1 MEWDKRAILRLLWPL
16 IIEQLLLVTMGVA
29 DTVMV
34 SSVGEFAVSGV
45 SIVDAVNV
53 LLVTAFGSLATGGAV
68 VASQYIGRRD
78 YRNACR
84 SARQLVYAGL
94 ALSLAVTIPAVIFR
108 NQILGLIYGHIEQDV
123 MRAARTYFL
132 ITALSYPFLAMYN
145 AGAALFRS
153 MGNSRITMLVSLVVN
168 IVNIAGNAVFIFV
181 FKIGVAGAAVSTL
194 LSRIAASWIL
204 TGMLLSRRKMLPL
217 NLIGFFKFHLEPAM
231 IRSILN
237 IGIPSG
243 LESSMFQLG
252 KLCTSRLVTSF
263 GTYAIAA
270 NAVCG
275 VINSAAFMPANAFSL
290 AMITIVGQY
299 VGAGDYRE
307 AKRKVASLMKMAYTL
322 IIITS
327 LVTYGFRNPLLRL
340 FNVSPEAY
348 ALSLRYLWVL
358 CFINPLVWPLSFGL
372 PNALRAAGDARFCLV
387 VGASSM
393 WVLRI
398 SSAFLLALFFKMGP
412 MGIYWAMVAD
422 WFVRA
427 LLFAWRWLGG
437 RWQEKQV
444 IRD

>member
-1 MEWDKRAILRLLWPL
+1 MEWNNRAIFRLLWPL
-16 IIEQLLLVTMGVA
+16 VIEQLLLVTMGIA

-45 SIVDAVNV
+45 SIVDAINV
-53 LLVTAFGSLATGGAV
+53 LLVTAFAALATGGAV
-68 VASQYIGRRD
+68 VSSQYIGRQDPRS
-78 YRNACR
+78 ACR
-84 SARQLVYAGL
+84 AARQLVYAAL
-94 ALSLAVTIPAVIFR
+94 ALSLVTMAFTLILR
-108 NQILGLIYGHIEQDV
+108 DQILGLIYGNIHRDV
-123 MRAARTYFL
+123 MEAARIYFF
-132 ITALSYPFLAMYN
+132 ITALSYPYLALYN

-168 IVNIAGNAVFIFV
+168 IVNIAGNALLIFV

-194 LSRIAASWIL
+194 VSRVAAAWIL
-204 TGMLLSRRKMLPL
+204 MGMLLSRKRMLPL
-217 NLIGFFKFHLEPAM
+217 NLLGFFNFRPDPAM

-243 LESSMFQLG
+243 LESSIFQLG

-299 VGAGDYRE
+299 VGAGDYGE
-307 AKRKVASLMKMAYTL
+307 ARRKVATLMKMVYTL
-322 IIITS
+322 IIVTS
-327 LVTYGFRNPLLRL
+327 IATYLMRNPLLRL
-340 FNVSPEAY
+340 FNLSPEAY
-348 ALSLRYLWVL
+348 ALSLRYLWIL

-372 PNALRAAGDARFCLV
+372 PNALRAAGDARYCLV
-387 VGASSM
+387 VGVSSM

-398 SSAFLLALFFKMGP
+398 SSAFLLSLVFKMGP
-412 MGIYWAMVAD
+412 IGIYWAMAAD
-422 WFVRA
+422 WFARSF
-427 LLFAWRWLGG
+427 LFCRRWMGG
-437 RWQEKQV
+437 RWQGKKV

>member
-1 MEWDKRAILRLLWPL
+1 MEWDNRAILRLIWPL
-16 IIEQLLLVTMGVA
+16 VIEQVLLVTMGIA

-45 SIVDAVNV
+45 SIVDAINI
-53 LLVTAFGSLATGGAV
+53 LLVTAFVALATGGAV
-68 VASQYIGRRD
+68 VTSQYIGRRD
-78 YRNACR
+78 HRSACR
-84 SARQLVYAGL
+84 AARQLVYTAL
-94 ALSLAVTIPAVIFR
+94 ALSLLIMALALSLR
-108 NQILGLIYGHIEQDV
+108 DQILGLIYGHIDRDV
-123 MRAARTYFL
+123 MQAARIYFL
-132 ITALSYPFLAMYN
+132 ITALSYPFLALYN

-168 IVNIAGNAVFIFV
+168 IINIAGNAILIFV

-194 LSRIAASWIL
+194 LSRVAASWIL
-204 TGMLLSRRKMLPL
+204 MGMLLSRKKMLPL
-217 NLIGFFKFHLEPAM
+217 NLLGFFKFQVEPAM
-231 IRSILN
+231 IRAILN

-275 VINSAAFMPANAFSL
+275 VINSAAFMPANAFGL

-299 VGAGDYRE
+299 VGAGDYGKAR
-307 AKRKVASLMKMAYTL
+307 AKVMTLMRMAYTL
-322 IIITS
+322 IIATS
-327 LVTYGFRNPLLRL
+327 IGTYIFRNPLLRL
-340 FNVSPEAY
+340 FNLSPEAY
-348 ALSLRYLWVL
+348 ALSLRYLWIL

-372 PNALRAAGDARFCLV
+372 PNALRAAGDARYCLV

-393 WVLRI
+393 WILRI
-398 SSAFLLALFFKMGP
+398 SSAFLLSFVFKMGP
-412 MGIYWAMVAD
+412 IGIYWAMAAD
-422 WFVRA
+422 WFVRSF
-427 LLFAWRWLGG
+427 LFCRRWFGG
-437 RWQEKQV
+437 RWQEKRI